1 MEKRVWIIGA
11 SSGIGLD
18 LVKLWLQN
26 NYQVIASSR
35 DIENSNELLKL
46 KLTSN
51 ILHKNPFLYII
62 YHKKYI

>member
-1 MEKRVWIIGA
+1 MKKRVWIIGA

-35 DIENSNELLKL
+35 NIENSDELLKL
-46 KLTSN
+46 KS
-51 ILHKNPFLYII
+51 IKNLFIKLYL
-62 YHKKYI
+62 